1 MANRTLLGRQ
11 PSSGKYGLY
20 VSKPGQDVLT
30 ASQPEQYLFNSDLA
44 AGAVIHAQG
53 ILTRGSTAAFAAL
66 PYVPLVM
73 SWGILKSNGQQA
85 GRYLYFD
92 GYVEHWWN
100 PGLSEYES
108 ETFSI
113 SHSGPILHSTTSTVS
128 FPTVTIPGWT
138 IPDNWNARYLV
149 LRVPAS

>member
-1 MANRTLLGRQ
+1 MANRTLLGKHQ
-11 PSSGKYGLY
+11 NGINFGLY
-20 VSKPGQDVLT
+20 VSKPGQNVLT
-30 ASQPEQYLFNSDLA
+30 ASQPEHYLFNSDVA
-44 AGAVIHAQG
+44 AGAVIHASG
-53 ILTRGSTAAFAAL
+53 TLTLGATAAFAAL

-73 SWGILKSNGQQA
+73 SWGVLKSNGQQA

-92 GYVEHWWN
+92 GYYEQWWN

-108 ETFSI
+108 EYFSI

-138 IPDNWNARYLV
+138 IPNNWNARYVV